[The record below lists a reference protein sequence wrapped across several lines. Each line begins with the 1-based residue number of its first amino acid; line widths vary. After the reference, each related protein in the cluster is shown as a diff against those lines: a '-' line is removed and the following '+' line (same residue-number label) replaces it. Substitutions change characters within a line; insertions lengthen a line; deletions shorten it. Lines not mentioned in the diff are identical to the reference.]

1 MTAVGKIL
9 VFLNLVFSLVVG
21 AFVIM
26 IYLARVHW
34 VESYKA
40 LEKQNEVLV
49 ANAKTYQNEATTAQQ
64 EAANRVAKE
73 QAERQKVER
82 DLDAERAANSD
93 LREQLSKLK
102 QNSTQQTAL
111 ATASVT
117 EVQKRQDDVSQL
129 RETLNKEQEQN
140 NKLVKENAEFRNQA
154 TVATIERRAVQE
166 QNNRLEAQLQQMA
179 KDMARMRANGGSTA
193 VARTNGN
200 KNPPSESV
208 EGLVKTTDP
217 GGLMT
222 ISIGSDSG
230 LSKGHTLELFRLNPA
245 APTQSKYLGTVRILE
260 AGPKESVV
268 QPVGRLASPPRA
280 GDQVASRILGG

>member
-34 VESYKA
+34 VEADKA
-40 LEKQNEVLV
+40 KDNQIAVLA
-49 ANAKTYQNEATTAQQ
+49 ANAQAYQNDATTAKQ
-64 EAANRVAKE
+64 EAAARVDTEK
-73 QAERQKVER
+73 AERKKVEG
-82 DLDAERAANSD
+82 DLLAEQRANGE
-93 LREQLSKLK
+93 LRVQLSKLK
-102 QNSTQQTAL
+102 QNNTQQTSQ

-117 EVQKRQDDVSQL
+117 EVEKRQKDVEQL
-129 RETLNKEQEQN
+129 RETLNKEQELN
-140 NKLVKENAEFRNQA
+140 NKLVKESAEFRNQA
-154 TVATIERRAVQE
+154 TVATIERRAVQD
-166 QNNRLEAQLQQMA
+166 QNNRLEGQLQQMA

-193 VARTNGN
+193 VARSDG
-200 KNPPSESV
+200 KNPPAESV

-222 ISIGSDSG
+222 ISVGSDSG
-230 LSKGHTLELFRLNPA
+230 LSKGHTLYLFRLNSA

-268 QPVGRLASPPRA
+268 QPVGRLAAPPRA